1 MLSLEKSL
9 IPVNQRVVSENFSWI
24 ELIPIISV
32 EDHNEIVSGAMQVL
46 KSAFEYRVGLK
57 PEDSDNSEVVREF
70 LLFFNEFDIVEKL
83 KTEDRMLEEKD
94 LEEFANLKF
103 KEEQKEENP
112 NDQENTS
119 ESKKKEPKGQ
129 EEDQEEGIQTGKEKG
144 SMVQN
149 LEAVPHPTVNDDL
162 QEDNAGESVPV

>member
-1 MLSLEKSL
+1 
-9 IPVNQRVVSENFSWI
+9 
-24 ELIPIISV
+24 
-32 EDHNEIVSGAMQVL
+32 
-46 KSAFEYRVGLK
+46 
-57 PEDSDNSEVVREF
+57 
-70 LLFFNEFDIVEKL
+70 
-83 KTEDRMLEEKD
+83 MLEEKD

-103 KEEQKEENP
+103 KEEQKEENA